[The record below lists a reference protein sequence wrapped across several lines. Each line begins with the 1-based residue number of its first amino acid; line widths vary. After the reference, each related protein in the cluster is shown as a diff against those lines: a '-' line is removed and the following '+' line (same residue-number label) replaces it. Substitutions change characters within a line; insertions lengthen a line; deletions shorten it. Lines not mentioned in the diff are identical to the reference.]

1 MKTLKN
7 LKLRENSTKLPR
19 SFYRI
24 WAAASVSSL
33 GDGIYGTA
41 LPLLAFSLTKSP
53 VVLSLVTA
61 AEVVPWILFGILGG
75 TLVDRWDRRTT
86 MWIADL
92 CRASV
97 LAVAIL
103 GAAAGFL
110 DFPLLVGLAFLLGV
124 GQIGFDTAAMAYLPE
139 LLDRDQDA
147 QMSANSRLQGTQQV
161 VGSFVGPPLGG
172 LLYAVGRT
180 VPIIAD
186 AASFLFSSLMI
197 RSLPKTPRATPAGPR
212 GSLWAEAKAGLS
224 FVVHDHFLIGLSLPG
239 AMGNFGF
246 GMVGAVF
253 VIFAR
258 ETLHLGPSA
267 YGAVL
272 TLDAVGGIAGSALG
286 PRVARKI
293 GTGTALTATALIE
306 AAGIFCQGLSANVV
320 EVGAS
325 FILFGLGFGA
335 TMVLVPSVRGAI
347 VPGELMGRVGAAG
360 RLLSWGTYPVGAI
373 LGGWIAETIG
383 LRAPFVI
390 CGALLTATS
399 LIVATM
405 TNNRIVEARLA
416 EAARL
421 REGDVEVADVATGAD
436 EAATTATALA

>member
-1 MKTLKN
+1 LKK
-7 LKLRENSTKLPR
+7 LKIPSGKTKLPR
-19 SFYRI
+19 SFQRI
-24 WAAASVSSL
+24 WAASAVSSL

-41 LPLLAFSLTKSP
+41 LPLLAFSLTRSP
-53 VVLSLVTA
+53 LVLSLVTA
-61 AEVVPWILFGILGG
+61 AEVVPWVLFGLLGG

-92 CRASV
+92 CRAGV
-97 LAVAIL
+97 LAVAIA

-124 GQIGFDTAAMAYLPE
+124 GQIGFDMAAMAYLPE

-147 QMSANSRLQGTQQV
+147 QLAANSRLQGTQQV

-172 LLYAVGRT
+172 LLFAVGRT
-180 VPIIAD
+180 VPIVVD

-197 RSLPKTPRATPAGPR
+197 RSLPKAPRKPAGPR
-212 GSLWAEAKAGLS
+212 GSLLAEAKAGLS
-224 FVVHDHFLIGLSLPG
+224 YVVHDRFLIGLSLRG
-239 AMGNFGF
+239 AIGNFGF

-253 VIFAR
+253 VVFAR

-286 PRVARKI
+286 PRVARKV
-293 GTGTALTATALIE
+293 GTGTALTLTAFIE
-306 AAGIFCQGLSANVV
+306 AAGILCEGLSTNVV

-325 FILFGLGFGA
+325 FILFGTGFGA
-335 TMVLVPSVRGAI
+335 TMVLVPSIRGAI

-360 RLLSWGTYPVGAI
+360 RLISWGTYPLGAV
-373 LGGWIAETIG
+373 LGGWIAEAIG
-383 LRAPFVI
+383 LRAPFII
-390 CGALLTATS
+390 CGVLLTGMS
-399 LIVATM
+399 LVVGTM
-405 TNNRIVEARLA
+405 TNNRIIEARLA

-421 REGDVEVADVATGAD
+421 REVS
-436 EAATTATALA
+436 AAVV

>member
-1 MKTLKN
+1 MKK
-7 LKLRENSTKLPR
+7 LKLSKSTAKLPR

-53 VVLSLVTA
+53 IVLSLVTA
-61 AEVVPWILFGILGG
+61 AEVVPWILFGLLGG

-97 LAVAIL
+97 LVVAIV
-103 GAAAGFL
+103 GAASGFL
-110 DFPLLVGLAFLLGV
+110 DFPLLIGLAFLLGV

-161 VGSFVGPPLGG
+161 VGSFIGPPLGG
-172 LLYAVGRT
+172 VLYAAGRT
-180 VPIIAD
+180 IPLIAD
-186 AASFLFSSLMI
+186 AASFVFSSLMI
-197 RSLPKTPRATPAGPR
+197 RSLPKTPREPAGPR
-212 GSLWAEAKAGLS
+212 GSLLAEAKAGLS
-224 FVVHDHFLIGLSLPG
+224 YVVHDRFLIGLSMRG
-239 AMGNFGF
+239 AMGNLGF

-258 ETLHLGPSA
+258 ETLHLSPSS

-272 TLDAVGGIAGSALG
+272 TLEAVGGIAGSALG
-286 PRVARKI
+286 PRVARRI

-306 AAGIFCQGLSANVV
+306 AGGVICQGVSANVF

-360 RLLSWGTYPVGAI
+360 RLLSWGTYPLGAV
-373 LGGWIAETIG
+373 LGGWVAETIG
-383 LRAPFVI
+383 LRAPFII

-399 LIVATM
+399 IVVGTM

-421 REGDVEVADVATGAD
+421 RETAT
-436 EAATTATALA
+436 EAAASAAAIA

>member
-1 MKTLKN
+1 LKTP
-7 LKLRENSTKLPR
+7 KLRKSGTRLPG
-19 SFYRI
+19 SFSRI
-24 WAAASVSSL
+24 WAASAVSSL

-41 LPLLAFSLTKSP
+41 LPLLAFSLTRSP

-61 AEVVPWILFGILGG
+61 AEVVPWILFGLLGG
-75 TLVDRWDRRTT
+75 TLVDRWDRRAT

-97 LAVAIL
+97 LVVAIA

-110 DFPLLVGLAFLLGV
+110 DFPLLIGLAFLLGV

-139 LLDRDQDA
+139 LLERDQDA
-147 QMSANSRLQGTQQV
+147 QMSANARLQGTQQV
-161 VGSFVGPPLGG
+161 AGSFVGPPLGG
-172 LLYAVGRT
+172 LLYALGRT
-180 VPIIAD
+180 IPIIAD

-197 RSLPKTPRATPAGPR
+197 RSLPRTPRKPAGPR
-212 GSLWAEAKAGLS
+212 GSVLAEAKAGLS
-224 FVVHDHFLIGLSLPG
+224 YVVHDRFLIGLSLRG
-239 AMGNFGF
+239 ALGNFGF

-258 ETLHLGPSA
+258 ETLRLSPSA

-286 PRVARKI
+286 PRVARRI

-306 AAGIFCQGLSANVV
+306 AAGILCQGLSANVV

-347 VPGELMGRVGAAG
+347 VPGELMGRVAAAG
-360 RLLSWGTYPVGAI
+360 RLLSWGTYPLGAI
-373 LGGWIAETIG
+373 LGGWIAESIG

-399 LIVATM
+399 LVVGTM
-405 TNNRIVEARLA
+405 TNNRIVETRLA
-416 EAARL
+416 EATRL
-421 REGDVEVADVATGAD
+421 READ
-436 EAATTATALA
+436 EAAASSVAVGSRA